1 MQWWQILLWVVFGMV
16 FGILFIHSVI
26 IRIIRKIWKFPIPAF
41 AVTLIE
47 GPHRRRFQPPEL
59 VMKWMGVKPGM
70 KVLELGPGAGAF
82 TFPVAE
88 VASDV
93 HCIDI
98 QPKVVEI
105 MNTRVVERGFTNIFP
120 VEANAYNLP
129 FEDKTFDLVF
139 HVACLPEIPD
149 PVRVL
154 KEVRRVL
161 KDDGIYADSE
171 LLPDPDYPLASTV
184 LSWATKAGL
193 TKISANG
200 NGLHYVL
207 CFRKKN

>member
-1 MQWWQILLWVVFGMV
+1 MWTILGIVVGV
-16 FGILFIHSVI
+16 LFIHSVI

-41 AVTLIE
+41 AVTFIE
-47 GPHRRRFQPPEL
+47 GPHRRRVQPPKL
-59 VMKWMGVKPGM
+59 VLDWMGLKPEM

-88 VASDV
+88 IAGEV

-98 QPKVVEI
+98 QPKVINI
-105 MNTRVVERGFTNIFP
+105 MNSRIQERGFTNIFP

-129 FEDKTFDLVF
+129 YDDKSFDLVF

-154 KEVRRVL
+154 TEVKRVL

-171 LLPDPDYPLASTV
+171 LIVDPDYPLASTV
-184 LSWATKAGL
+184 VSWAKKAGL
-193 TKISANG
+193 EKISANG
-200 NGLHYVL
+200 NGIHYVL
-207 CFRKKN
+207 KFRKSH